1 MGVNWTKEQQKVI
14 DLRDRN
20 ILVSAAAGSGKTAV
34 LVERIIKMLMDEENP
49 VDVDKL
55 LIVTFT
61 EAAASEMKERILNAI
76 EKALDENP
84 ENTHLQKQATLIHSS
99 LITTIHS
106 FCLSVI
112 REHFHVIDIDPGFR
126 IAEDGELTLLKQDVL
141 EKLLE
146 DNYQEGTEDFLQF
159 TEKYSSGKNDKGIEE
174 LVLKLYD
181 YSRSYPQTEKW
192 LDECLDMYRNMEE
205 DNPIISLILD
215 IAKEKCEDMNLMAEE
230 CMRICEMSAGPY
242 MYADAVEDDMAVI
255 AKLQKCSSFNEFYDA
270 VDSIKWKRLSAKKDE
285 SVYIELKDR
294 VKKIRENY
302 KKIVKDLG
310 EKYFYSDIDD
320 IETELKNV
328 SVSVMVLINLVKEFA
343 ARLAEEKKSK
353 NMIDFGDMEQFALKI
368 LTEEKDGKLIP
379 SAIAREYQDRF
390 YEVMIDEYQDSNYIQ
405 ETILTSV
412 SKESCGKKNIFM
424 VGDVKQSIYRFRL
437 SRPELFMEKYDT
449 YSLEDSDKQR
459 IDLDKNFR
467 SREEVLESVNFIFQQ
482 IMRKG
487 LGNVKYD
494 RSAFLNP
501 GASYEK
507 QVDENG
513 ESINNAEL
521 IILDKDPDKDPI
533 EEEAKLIAGR
543 IHSILRE
550 GRVLDKKT
558 GEYRKPEFKDI
569 VILTRSAK
577 SVAPVFSKVLGDEG
591 IPLYFGSSEG
601 YFEAYE
607 VSILLDYLKVLDN
620 YRQDI
625 PLSAVLTSVFAGLD
639 AGELGKIKEMFPEVC
654 YHDAVKL
661 YIEKCEEDK
670 DTENILYLKLKKFM
684 DKFLYYR
691 SIVPFTPIDR
701 LLTYIKEDTG
711 FGVYVS
717 SMPGG
722 AKREANI
729 DMLIEKA
736 SAFEKTSYKG
746 LFNFVRYINQIRKY
760 DVDYG
765 EAEID
770 DENSDTVRLMTI
782 HKSKG
787 LEFPIVFVSAMG
799 RNLNKSDIRSSMAI
813 HPVLG
818 VGLDSIDLEKRTKA
832 PVILKKLIQEETL
845 KENLGEELR
854 VLYVALTRA
863 KEKLIMTGVYNNA
876 EEVVEN
882 EINNCEDPS
891 SRDPLGYFVLSKVN
905 CYLDWIIPLIG
916 RITDDV
922 PIDVK
927 VISDNEEENT
937 QEGYF
942 LDMFTRDDVEHID
955 TGLVYD
961 KNIKEKLNDQLGFV
975 YPFKND
981 GRCKMKFTVSELK
994 KLVYEKEMS
1003 MSSVPDSEENM
1014 FETDE
1019 MEHIIPEFIK
1029 EDKTLKGAGRGSA
1042 YHRFMELHDFTGES
1056 DFNTVKEELDKFVQ
1070 EGFMTSDMAEC
1081 IYIKDILNFLK
1092 SESGLRM
1099 SAAAKSNGLKKE
1111 QPFIMSVDAGTVY
1124 DEMKGLGESVLVQG
1138 VIDVCFEENEEIVV
1152 LDYKTDNVQCMDELR
1167 ERYHAQLDL
1176 YGQAVEKLTGK
1187 PVKEKIIY
1195 SFKLNDTI
1203 KFI

>member
-1 MGVNWTKEQQKVI
+1 MGVNWTKEQKKVI
-14 DLRDRN
+14 DLRNRN

-34 LVERIIKMLMDEENP
+34 LVERIIKMLTDENNP
-49 VDVDKL
+49 VDVDRL

-61 EAAASEMKERILNAI
+61 EAAASEMKERILSAI
-76 EKALDENP
+76 EKALEENP
-84 ENTHLQKQATLIHSS
+84 ENVHLQKQATLIHSS

-112 REHFHVIDIDPGFR
+112 REHFHVIDLDPGFR
-126 IAEDGELTLLKQDVL
+126 IAEEGELTLLKQDVL
-141 EKLLE
+141 EKMLE
-146 DNYQEGTEDFLQF
+146 DKYEEGKDEFIQF

-174 LVLKLYD
+174 LILKLYD
-181 YSRSYPQTEKW
+181 YSRSYPQADKW
-192 LDECLDMYRNMEE
+192 LDECLLMYRDINE
-205 DNPIISLILD
+205 DNHIVSMIMD
-215 IAKEKCEDMNLMAEE
+215 IAKEKCEDMSIMAEE
-230 CMRICEMSAGPY
+230 CMSICEMSAGPY
-242 MYADAVEDDMAVI
+242 MYAEAVEDDMALI
-255 AKLQKCSSFNEFYDA
+255 DKLQRCSTFNEFYDA
-270 VDSIKWKRLSAKKDE
+270 IGSVKWKRLSTKKDD
-285 SVYIELKDR
+285 SVYTELKDR
-294 VKKIRENY
+294 VKKIRDNI
-302 KKIVKDLG
+302 KKIVKDLS
-310 EKYFYSDIDD
+310 EKYFYSDIKD
-320 IETELKNV
+320 IGAELKNV
-328 SVSVMVLINLVKEFA
+328 SVSVEVLVNLVKEFA
-343 ARLAEEKKSK
+343 VRLAVEKKSK
-353 NMIDFGDMEQFALKI
+353 NMIDFGDMEQFALNI
-368 LTEEKDGKLIP
+368 LTEEKDGSLVP
-379 SAIAREYQDRF
+379 SAIAKEYQDRF
-390 YEVMIDEYQDSNYIQ
+390 YEVMIDEYQDSNFIQ

-412 SKESCGKKNIFM
+412 SKVTLGHNNIFM

-449 YSLEDSDKQR
+449 YSLDDSDKQR

-467 SREEVLESVNFIFQQ
+467 SRKEVLESVNFIFRQ

-487 LGNVKYD
+487 LGNVEYD
-494 RSAFLNP
+494 KPAFLNP
-501 GASYEK
+501 GASYED
-507 QVDENG
+507 QVDEKG

-521 IILDKDPDKDPI
+521 IILEKDPEKDSV
-533 EEEAKLIAGR
+533 EEEARLIAGR
-543 IHSILRE
+543 IHSLLRE

-558 GEYRKPEFKDI
+558 GEYRKPEYKDI

-577 SVAPVFSKVLGDEG
+577 SIAPVFSKVLADEG
-591 IPLYFGSSEG
+591 IPLYYGSSEG

-607 VSILLDYLKVLDN
+607 VSILLDYLKILDN

-639 AGELGKIKEMFPEVC
+639 AGELGKIKEMFPDVC

-661 YIEKCEEDK
+661 YIEKCEEEK
-670 DTENILYLKLKKFM
+670 DTESQLYKKLKGFM
-684 DKFLYYR
+684 DRMLYYR

-770 DENSDTVRLMTI
+770 DENSNTVRLMTI

-799 RNLNKSDIRSSMAI
+799 RNLNKSDVRSNMTI

-818 VGLDSIDLEKRTKA
+818 VGLDSIDIEKRTKS

-845 KENLGEELR
+845 KESLGEELR

-863 KEKLIMTGVYNNA
+863 KEKLIMTGVYKDA
-876 EEVVEN
+876 VEIIEN
-882 EINNCEDPS
+882 EISSCNDPS
-891 SRDPLGYFVLSKVN
+891 SREPLGYFVLSKAN

-916 RITDDV
+916 RITEDVPVKVSVLSSDKDDDV
-922 PIDVK
+922 
-927 VISDNEEENT
+927 ENT
-937 QEGYF
+937 YVM
-942 LDMFTRDDVEHID
+942 DMFSRDDVEDID
-955 TGLVYD
+955 TSLVY
-961 KNIKEKLNDQLGFV
+961 NNEIKEKLNDHLGFV

-994 KLVYEKEMS
+994 KLTYEKEMS
-1003 MSSVPDSEENM
+1003 EQVIPDSEENM

-1019 MEHIIPEFIK
+1019 MEHVIPSFIK

-1042 YHRFMELHDFTGES
+1042 YHRLMELHDFLGSS
-1056 DFNTVKEELDKFVQ
+1056 DYNTVKEELDKFVK
-1070 EGFMTSDMAEC
+1070 EGYMTSDMADC
-1081 IYIKDILNFLK
+1081 IYIKDIVNFLK
-1092 SESGLRM
+1092 SDSGKRM
-1099 SAAAKSNGLKKE
+1099 SEAEKNNKLRKE

-1124 DEMKGLGESVLVQG
+1124 DEMKGAGESVLVQG
-1138 VIDVCFEENEEIVV
+1138 VIDVCFEEDGELVV
-1152 LDYKTDNVQCMDELR
+1152 LDYKTDNVEHMEELK
-1167 ERYHAQLDL
+1167 ERYHSQLDL

-1187 PVKEKIIY
+1187 HVKEKIIY
-1195 SFKLNDTI
+1195 SFKHNATI